1 MAHAGGELLN
11 RAVFFAAKI
20 LLKGILMTDLLHP
33 RLSTSSW
40 SLHRALGL
48 TYPDSPAQANSGSAE
63 TYGRGSLNLI
73 EMPDKIASMGIYTL
87 EICHFHFPSRD
98 LGYLAELRGALQSA
112 GVELFSLLIDDGDI
126 TDSVYGQ
133 RDLEWIAGWIETAGL
148 LGAKCA
154 RVIAGKSQPSEEAL
168 ERSIA
173 GMRRLVERGKASGVR
188 VMTENWHSLLS
199 SPDTVLRLINAVDIG
214 LCADF
219 GNWRGESKYDDLAAI
234 FPFAE
239 SCHAK
244 CSFVDGAP
252 DREDYLRC
260 LDLSRAAGFTG
271 PYTLIFDSP
280 SPDEWDGLT
289 VERRIVQP
297 YLN

>member
-1 MAHAGGELLN
+1 
-11 RAVFFAAKI
+11 
-20 LLKGILMTDLLHP
+20 MTDTLRP

-48 TYPDSPAQANSGSAE
+48 TYPDSPAQPNSGAAE
-63 TYGRGSLNLI
+63 TYGQGGLTLLDV
-73 EMPDKIASMGIYTL
+73 PDRIASMGIYTL

-98 LGYLAELRGALQSA
+98 LGYIAELRGALQSA

-126 TDSVYGQ
+126 SDPVNGQ
-133 RDLEWIAGWIETAGL
+133 RDLDWISSWIETAGL
-148 LGAKCA
+148 LGARCT

-168 ERSIA
+168 QRSIS
-173 GMRRLVERGKASGVR
+173 GMQMLVERGKASGVR

-199 SPDTVLRLINAVDIG
+199 TPDYVQRLVNAVDIG

-219 GNWRGESKYDDLAAI
+219 GNWRGASKYDDLAAI

-244 CSFVDGAP
+244 CSFADGTP
-252 DREDYLRC
+252 NRDDYLRC
-260 LDLSRAAGFTG
+260 LDLSKAAGFNG
-271 PYTLIFDSP
+271 PYTLIFDSA
-280 SPDEWDGLT
+280 SPDEWNGLT
-289 VERRIVQP
+289 VERQMVQP